1 VNDIRDLICNGDL
14 LNRAFVFPNASLS
27 DNIKAQL
34 CNLTRAQFTE
44 LYDISTVN
52 STYNRMSYNRGVMVF
67 NATFNNISVILWRS
81 VLLVE
86 ETGVS
91 GEDHRHAA
99 SH

>member
-44 LYDISTVN
+44 LYDIFASAVNTTRTVQE
-52 STYNRMSYNRGVMVF
+52 
-67 NATFNNISVILWRS
+67 VILKS
-81 VLLVE
+81 E
-86 ETGVS
+86 
-91 GEDHRHAA
+91 
-99 SH
+99 